1 MSVPAAPALNLEI
14 DSAQVGF
21 ATHRSGEESCA
32 NGRDY
37 TQSPLEPALS
47 VEMKKDLARIGFHRL
62 ALGKND
68 FDISDTAIDFKT
80 APGHM
85 ETTYVGHYSWLA
97 SWFPYNP
104 NHITIYFISNTE
116 SQSFSIPETILVQN
130 FEYFQVALKIK
141 PSELEWKEQ
150 AEREFKLQRNEA
162 GAFGLIISFLL
173 TGTFPQHPDPKIR
186 SAHGMIDDFITA
198 IRLSDYTGLRCHDR
212 FVHALCLR
220 VRQLLLED
228 RTALQ
233 TAHIGKLYNLAAN
246 YPQHLR
252 ELAKV
257 FAQAAVKPWMH
268 CWMAKSTKPATISR
282 SVAYDELCGTD
293 PDEWRRVIKHYIHL
307 VDHNH
312 NFAVDVA
319 KQVRKTMEESK
330 RLNSIA
336 SATQDGANK
345 TIHKLPEHVDYVTYR
360 DPLVP
365 GEGKVKTQLFTI

>member
-1 MSVPAAPALNLEI
+1 MSTPVGAVDVASAPALNSET
-14 DSAQVGF
+14 DSAQ
-21 ATHRSGEESCA
+21 
-32 NGRDY
+32 
-37 TQSPLEPALS
+37 SPLVPALS
-47 VEMKKDLARIGFHRL
+47 DEMKTGLAGIGFHRL
-62 ALGKND
+62 ALSKND
-68 FDISDTAIDFKT
+68 FDVSDAAIKFKT

-85 ETTYVGHYSWLA
+85 EATYVGHYSWLE

-104 NHITIYFISNTE
+104 AHITIYFISDME
-116 SQSFSIPETILVQN
+116 KYSFSIPEAILVQN
-130 FEYFQVALKIK
+130 FEYFQVALRIK
-141 PSELEWKEQ
+141 PSGLEWKEQ

-162 GAFGLIISFLL
+162 SAFGLVISFLL
-173 TGTFPQHPDPKIR
+173 TGTFPQHPDPNIR

-198 IRLSDYTGLRCHDR
+198 IRLSDYMGLRCHDR
-212 FVHALCLR
+212 FVHAVCLR

-228 RTALQ
+228 RKALQ
-233 TAHIGKLYNLAAN
+233 TVHIGKLYNLAAS
-246 YPQHLR
+246 YPRYLQ

-268 CWMAKSTKPATISR
+268 CWMARSIKPATISR
-282 SVAYDELCGTD
+282 SVAYDELCGSD
-293 PDEWRRVIKHYIHL
+293 PDEWRLVVKHYIHL
-307 VDHNH
+307 IDHNH
-312 NFAVDVA
+312 NYAVDVA

-365 GEGKVKTQLFTI
+365 GEGKVKAQLFTI